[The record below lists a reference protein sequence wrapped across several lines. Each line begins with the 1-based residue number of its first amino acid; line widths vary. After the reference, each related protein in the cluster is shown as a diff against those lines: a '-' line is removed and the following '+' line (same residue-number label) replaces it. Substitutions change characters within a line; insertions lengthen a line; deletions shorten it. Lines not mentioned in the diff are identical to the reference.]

1 MLTISRGLLT
11 TSKTKNFKSVFSKS
25 FGNFFKDGEL
35 VEKTKENENENE
47 NNQETIKE
55 KQQQPQQQQNDGIL
69 FNGSIAYRDMEN
81 QEFSQ
86 SNYPTMT
93 TTPTE
98 KEEERIK
105 KNAILSKDKE
115 AKDKMVQLHIQKDP
129 TKKELVQ
136 NFYRDYR
143 NKEMEKKIG
152 VELTERDREFVYDNI
167 TLDPPANPQKQL
179 EFLLESIKSNES
191 LMFTDQEYQV
201 YHHLLNHKNSL
212 TKEQLEQIEVDSK
225 EDFQV
230 ANKLYVAGS
239 LAKSFQVFKKL
250 SDTLNH
256 SMSDILIANM
266 YFTGVHPKED
276 NNNNKNNNSGVGGF
290 KSITESILAIDKG
303 KPDYNLAFKHFYK
316 AATVSKMPVAFGMM
330 GEFIYKGLVKDYDF
344 YFKGGNR
351 GGGGGGAAAA
361 AAPILDSKEKRLS
374 MAKVCFAIAS
384 QLGLKSSTQQLA
396 FLFLNEM
403 KNDNGAIEILKRLAL
418 KHNDINAVTTI
429 GALLLDG
436 HPSTAKDLWLYA
448 SKMGDSNAQTNLGRY
463 YYNDSKNPDYN
474 NAFLLWSA
482 ASKRN
487 NSDAQFYLGG
497 MFHSGLVVEKDI
509 QKSLRLYEISA
520 KNGNSNSQFLIGRA
534 YIEGDGVE
542 KNLEV
547 GYKFLSKSINQDNQ
561 TALNYLNDLD
571 ETEKEKYLNKKK

>member
-1 MLTISRGLLT
+1 MLTISRGLLA
-11 TSKTKNFKSVFSKS
+11 TSKTKNFKSVFTKS
-25 FGNFFKDGEL
+25 FSNFFKDGEL
-35 VEKTKENENENE
+35 VEKTKENENEN
-47 NNQETIKE
+47 NQETIKE
-55 KQQQPQQQQNDGIL
+55 QQKNDGIL

-81 QEFSQ
+81 HEFSQ
-86 SNYPTMT
+86 SNCPTKT
-93 TTPTE
+93 TTYAE
-98 KEEERIK
+98 REEERIK
-105 KNAILSKDKE
+105 KNTILSKDKE

-129 TKKELVQ
+129 TKKELVE

-143 NKEMEKKIG
+143 NKEIEKKIT
-152 VELTERDREFVYDNI
+152 VELTERDKEFVYDNI
-167 TLDPPANPQKQL
+167 TLDPPANPEKQL

-191 LMFTDQEYQV
+191 LMFTDEEYQV
-201 YHHLLNHKNSL
+201 YHNLLNHKNSL
-212 TKEQLEQIEVDSK
+212 TKEELEKIEVNAK
-225 EDFQV
+225 EDYKV

-256 SMSDILIANM
+256 AMSDILIANM
-266 YFTGVHPKED
+266 YFTGVHPKE
-276 NNNNKNNNSGVGGF
+276 NNNNNNNY
-290 KSITESILAIDKG
+290 KSITQSILAIDKG

-330 GEFIYKGLVKDYDF
+330 GELIYKGLVKDFDI
-344 YFKGGNR
+344 YFK
-351 GGGGGGAAAA
+351 GGGGGGGGS
-361 AAPILDSKEKRLS
+361 PILNSKENRLS

-418 KHNDINAVTTI
+418 KYKDINAVTTI
-429 GALLLDG
+429 GALLLEDY
-436 HPSTAKDLWLYA
+436 PSTAKDLWLYS

-463 YYNDSKNPDYN
+463 YYNHNKNPDYN

-482 ASKRN
+482 ASKQN
-487 NSDAQFYLGG
+487 NPDAQFYLGG

-509 QKSLRLYEISA
+509 KKSLRLYEISA
-520 KNGNSNSQFLIGRA
+520 NNGNSNSQFLIGRA

-542 KNLEV
+542 QNLEV
-547 GYKFLSKSINQDNQ
+547 GYKFLSKSINQNNQ
-561 TALNYLNDLD
+561 TALNYLNEKDK
-571 ETEKEKYLNKKK
+571 TEKEKYLNKK

>member
-1 MLTISRGLLT
+1 MLTISRGLLA
-11 TSKTKNFKSVFSKS
+11 TSKTKSFKSVFSKS

-35 VEKTKENENENE
+35 VEKTKENENEN
-47 NNQETIKE
+47 NQETIKE
-55 KQQQPQQQQNDGIL
+55 KQQQQQQKQQNDGIL

-81 QEFSQ
+81 HEFSE

-93 TTPTE
+93 TTYAE
-98 KEEERIK
+98 REEERIK

-129 TKKELVQ
+129 TKKELVE

-143 NKEMEKKIG
+143 NKEMEKKMG

-167 TLDPPANPQKQL
+167 SLDPPTNPQKQL

-191 LMFTDQEYQV
+191 LMFTDEEYQV
-201 YHHLLNHKNSL
+201 YHYLLNHKNSL
-212 TKEQLEQIEVDSK
+212 TKQQLEEIEVNAK
-225 EDFQV
+225 EDFKV

-239 LAKSFQVFKKL
+239 LGKSFQVFRKL

-256 SMSDILIANM
+256 AMSDILIANM
-266 YFTGVHPKED
+266 YFTGVHPKE
-276 NNNNKNNNSGVGGF
+276 NNSSSSSSGGF

-330 GEFIYKGLVKDYDF
+330 GELIYKGLVKDF
-344 YFKGGNR
+344 NIYFKGG
-351 GGGGGGAAAA
+351 GSSDST
-361 AAPILDSKEKRLS
+361 ILDSKEKRLS
-374 MAKVCFAIAS
+374 MAKVCFAVAS

-418 KHNDINAVTTI
+418 KYKDINAVTTI
-429 GALLLDG
+429 GALLLED

-463 YYNDSKNPDYN
+463 YYNHSKNPDYN

-482 ASKRN
+482 ASKHN
-487 NSDAQFYLGG
+487 NPDAQFYLGG

-547 GYKFLSKSINQDNQ
+547 GYKFLSKSINQNNQ